1 MPFMHE
7 VDPRRG
13 LAQARFRG
21 VVTEDD
27 LRCCL
32 SRVWSDAAWSPDLS
46 ALIDLS
52 EATEIRISGEF
63 LRHFSSIMA
72 TTHDQPSRPRTAVIA
87 SPRLLSSEDWK
98 LQDRSRSDSEHFRV
112 FPRRGPAQAW
122 VSGGRGLGPGGEGEP
137 PDPPWAC
144 RIRFHPSE
152 PLLQLR
158 FDGVLRGS
166 ELRGLREE
174 VVSDPRW
181 SNRRHILVDLARVTS
196 TDLHAPDLIN
206 VAMEAERGGRPSD
219 RGRLACLAP
228 HPQSLEILQRYR
240 ALLLAFPREVNVL
253 KGIDETLEWLGL
265 PTEVKAWLTDGH
277 RTG

>member
-1 MPFMHE
+1 MPFMHD
-7 VDPRRG
+7 VDPGRG

-21 VVTEDD
+21 VVTEDEV
-27 LRCCL
+27 RCCL
-32 SRVWSDAAWSPDLS
+32 SRVWSDSAWSPDLS
-46 ALIDLS
+46 VLLDLFA
-52 EATEIRISGEF
+52 ATEVRLSCEF

-72 TTHDQPSRPRTAVIA
+72 TAQDQPSKPRTAVIV

-98 LQDRSRSDSEHFRV
+98 DQDRSRSDSDHFRV
-112 FPRRGPAQAW
+112 FPRRGPALEW
-122 VSGGRGLGPGGEGEP
+122 VSGGRGAGAEREA

-144 RIRFHPSE
+144 RVRFHPSE
-152 PLLQLR
+152 PLLHVR

-174 VVSDPRW
+174 VVSDSRW

-196 TDLHAPDLIN
+196 TDLHATDLIN
-206 VAMEAERGGRPSD
+206 VIMEAERGGRPSD

-228 HPQSLEILQRYR
+228 HRGSIEILQRYR

-253 KGIDETLEWLGL
+253 RGIDETLDWLGM
-265 PTEVKAWLTDGH
+265 PPEVKAWLADEKT
-277 RTG
+277 TE